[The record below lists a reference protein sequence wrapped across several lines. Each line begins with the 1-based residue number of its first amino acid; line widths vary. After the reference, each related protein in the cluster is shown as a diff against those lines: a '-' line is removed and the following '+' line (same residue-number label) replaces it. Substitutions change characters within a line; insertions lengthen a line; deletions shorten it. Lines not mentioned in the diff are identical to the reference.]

1 MGFDYDYV
9 VIGGGSAGCVIAG
22 RLVRDHAARVL
33 LLEAGGTH
41 RRPYVDMPAGAFK
54 MMFGPGDYLVR
65 YASEPQP
72 ALHGRSVEI
81 AQGNLIG
88 GGSSVNAMTYMR
100 GLASDYDEWDAE
112 LGGAGW
118 NWGSLLPYF
127 VRQEGNGRLSG
138 PAHGTDGPLKVQDH
152 RWICGAAD
160 RFVNAAAEAGI
171 PVRDDFNA
179 GQTTGV
185 GFTQITASSGR
196 RSSAA
201 NAFLDP
207 LKRDPRLQVVTRAR
221 VDRILFE
228 GTRAVGVCYTH
239 GGAAHEARCKG
250 EVVLTA
256 GAYNSPK
263 LLMLSGI
270 GPAAHLVELGLP
282 VLADLP
288 GVGQGMQD
296 HNMVP
301 VMAHARPGYGYYGE
315 DTGVRLVR
323 NVLRYAFGRKGP
335 LASNGSE
342 AVAFVNLDDPKG
354 KPHLQIY
361 CLGFLPPGVSEQAGL
376 ILAPTLVR
384 PKSRGWMRLRSSD
397 PAAPP
402 VISPNYFSDP
412 EDIALMVRGVRFCR
426 EIMARQP
433 LAAIIREEIAPGTTA
448 ETDEELAAFCLA
460 TTFTNYHPV
469 GSCRMGRDEDPM
481 AVVDPQLQV
490 RGVTGL
496 RIGDASIMPRIPGAN
511 TNAPTMVIA
520 DRCVDLMTQPAFAK
534 AAETARTSQLLG
546 G

>member
-1 MGFDYDYV
+1 MEFDYI
-9 VIGGGSAGCVIAG
+9 VIGGGSAGCVVAA
-22 RLVRDHAARVL
+22 RLVRDHGARVL

-41 RRPYVDMPAGAFK
+41 HRPYVDMPAGAFK

-72 ALHGRSVEI
+72 ALQGRSVEI

-88 GGSSVNAMTYMR
+88 GGSSVNAMTYVR

-118 NWGSLLPYF
+118 NWQSLLPYF
-127 VRQEGNGRLSG
+127 VRQEGNGRFSG
-138 PAHGTDGPLKVQDH
+138 PAHGSNGPLKVQDH
-152 RWICGAAD
+152 RWVCGTAG
-160 RFVNAAAEAGI
+160 RFVDAAAEAGLAR
-171 PVRDDFNA
+171 RDDFNA
-179 GQTTGV
+179 GETSGV
-185 GFTQITASSGR
+185 GFSQITASNGR

-207 LKRDPRLQVVTRAR
+207 LRRDPRLKVVTRAR
-221 VDRILFE
+221 VERILFD
-228 GTRAVGVCYTH
+228 GRRAVGVRYMQ
-239 GGAAHEARCKG
+239 GGTEHEVRCAR

-270 GPAAHLVELGLP
+270 GPAAHLSELGLP

-301 VMAHARPGYGYYGE
+301 VMAHARPGYGYHGE
-315 DTGVRLVR
+315 DKGVRLVR
-323 NVLRYAFGRKGP
+323 NALRYALGRRGP

-342 AVAFVNLDDPKG
+342 AVAFVNLDDPQG
-354 KPHLQIY
+354 QPHLQIY
-361 CLGFLPPGVSEQAGL
+361 CLGFLPPGVSDQPGL
-376 ILAPTLVR
+376 ILAPTLIR
-384 PKSRGWMRLRSSD
+384 PHARGWMRLRSSD
-397 PAAPP
+397 PAEPP
-402 VISPNYFSDP
+402 VISPNYFSEP

-426 EIMARQP
+426 ELMAMQP
-433 LAAIIREEIAPGTTA
+433 LAEIVREEIAPGA
-448 ETDEELAAFCLA
+448 PAVTDDELAAFCRA

-469 GSCRMGRDEDPM
+469 GSCRMGKAEDLM
-481 AVVDPQLQV
+481 AVVDPQLRV

-496 RIGDASIMPRIPGAN
+496 RIGDASIMPRIPGAP
-511 TNAPTMVIA
+511 TNAATMVIA
-520 DRCVDLMTQPAFAK
+520 DRCVDLMMRAT
-534 AAETARTSQLLG
+534 
-546 G
+546 